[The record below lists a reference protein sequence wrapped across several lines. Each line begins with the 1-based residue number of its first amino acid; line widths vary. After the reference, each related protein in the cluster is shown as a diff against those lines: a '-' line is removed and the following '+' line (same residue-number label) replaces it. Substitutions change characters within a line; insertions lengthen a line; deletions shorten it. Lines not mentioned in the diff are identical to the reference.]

1 VAGEGLA
8 TAYHLLKTIWTF
20 TEAGIASVRLKNA
33 ILGQWAVIAVWR
45 LIILCFLP
53 IPQRQVIS

>member
-1 VAGEGLA
+1 
-8 TAYHLLKTIWTF
+8 LLKTICTF